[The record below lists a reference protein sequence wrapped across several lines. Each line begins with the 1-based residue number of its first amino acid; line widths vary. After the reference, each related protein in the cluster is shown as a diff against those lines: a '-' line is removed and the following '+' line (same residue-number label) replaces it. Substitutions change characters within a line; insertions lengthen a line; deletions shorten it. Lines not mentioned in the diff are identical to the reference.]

1 MTKNEIGRETR
12 PSSMGKADNYKPRN
26 MPIDFLTH
34 NVVRIAAPESF
45 VWPYVLDSNSWKA
58 GAKMFSI
65 DGERGTI
72 GERFR
77 ASMAE
82 TSEPLYMMETVELIT
97 DKRWTVRLDDLDGTL
112 IGYATWEL
120 PQDNGGTLLQYH
132 TFCQL
137 RLVKGSAVTQELS
150 GISSKG
156 IVQDGSRRIDEEFRR
171 LKSAVETA
179 YAPDS

>member
-1 MTKNEIGRETR
+1 MTKGIERETQA
-12 PSSMGKADNYKPRN
+12 SNTGAADIDKPDN

-34 NVVRIAAPESF
+34 NNVRIAAPDSY
-45 VWPYVLDSNSWKA
+45 VWPYLLDSNSWKA
-58 GAKMFSI
+58 GAKMFSV

-77 ASMAE
+77 ASMFE
-82 TSEPLYMMETVELIT
+82 TSETLYMVETVELIPI
-97 DKRWTVRLDDLDGTL
+97 KRWTVRLDDLDGAL

-120 PQDNGGTLLQYH
+120 TQDNDDTLLQYH

-137 RLVKGSAVTQELS
+137 RLVQGSAVTPKLS
-150 GISSKG
+150 GILSKE

-171 LKSAVETA
+171 LKAAVETT
-179 YAPDS
+179 YATNR